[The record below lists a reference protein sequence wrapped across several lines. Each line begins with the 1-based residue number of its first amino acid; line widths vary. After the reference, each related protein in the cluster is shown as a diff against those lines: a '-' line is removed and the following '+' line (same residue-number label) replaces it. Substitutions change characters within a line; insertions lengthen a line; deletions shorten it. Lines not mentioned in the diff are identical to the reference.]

1 MSELK
6 YYTRWQV
13 IDEEGK
19 VLFEGYYGDAEKF
32 IKDNKLENA
41 RNSMPIMYKHRRG
54 KEMKLST
61 KT

>member
-1 MSELK
+1 MTELK

-41 RNSMPIMYKHRRG
+41 RLDPKMYKH
-54 KEMKLST
+54 KEEK
-61 KT
+61 K

>member
-19 VLFEGYYGDAEKF
+19 VLFEGYYGDAEKY
-32 IKDNKLENA
+32 IKDNKLKTVKLD
-41 RNSMPIMYKHRRG
+41 PKMYKHKEG
-54 KEMKLST
+54 KK
-61 KT
+61 

>member
-13 IDEEGK
+13 IDAAGK

-32 IKDNKLENA
+32 IKDNKLEG
-41 RNSMPIMYKHRRG
+41 SKLDPKMYKY
-54 KEMKLST
+54 KEEK
-61 KT
+61 K